1 MYVPYLHFHFAVSF
15 EPEILNILGWAGK
28 GRASWSLCYMY
39 VMLKQY
45 LTVFLTKT
53 TTKQQLNTV
62 LGFQT
67 DVYYLQASGP
77 LLLPLA
83 LGHLPVI
90 SSPSLLL
97 TTTRQY
103 SLEETNHNIK
113 ILQTTKS
120 MTVFLWILS
129 QWYGQRYV
137 IITIQMHEWV
147 G

>member
-1 MYVPYLHFHFAVSF
+1 MLHVCDAQT
-15 EPEILNILGWAGK
+15 ILD
-28 GRASWSLCYMY
+28 C
-39 VMLKQY
+39 
-45 LTVFLTKT
+45 FLNNNNK
-53 TTKQQLNTV
+53 LNTV

-67 DVYYLQASGP
+67 EVCYLQASGP

-113 ILQTTKS
+113 ILKTTKS
-120 MTVFLWILS
+120 MTVILWILS
-129 QWYGQRYV
+129 QWYAQRDYNCV
-137 IITIQMHEWV
+137 IITVQMN
-147 G
+147 GRNKLI

>member
-1 MYVPYLHFHFAVSF
+1 
-15 EPEILNILGWAGK
+15 
-28 GRASWSLCYMY
+28 MY
-39 VMLKQY
+39 VMLQQY

-53 TTKQQLNTV
+53 TTKQQLNTI

-67 DVYYLQASGP
+67 DVYYLQESGP

-83 LGHLPVI
+83 LGRLPVI